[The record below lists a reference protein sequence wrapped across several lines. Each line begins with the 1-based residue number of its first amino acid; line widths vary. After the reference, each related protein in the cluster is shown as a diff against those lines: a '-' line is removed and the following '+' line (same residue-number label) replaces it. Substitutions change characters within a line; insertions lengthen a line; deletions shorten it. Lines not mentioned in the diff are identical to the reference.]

1 MIRVLVIACGNPLRA
16 DDAVAWHIAEALEG
30 ASDPTIRVR
39 TVQQL
44 TPELAE
50 EISHAETVVFV
61 DAAESDNPGAVLLNK
76 VLPQIPDAPSRLT
89 HSVHPAALLG
99 LARDLCGR
107 APDRAFLLTV
117 AGSSFEF
124 SEVLSA
130 PVALAVPEAV
140 RIIQSI

>member
-1 MIRVLVIACGNPLRA
+1 MIRVLVISCGNPVRA
-16 DDAVAWHIAEALEG
+16 DDGVAWRIAESLEET
-30 ASDPTIRVR
+30 SDDPTIRVR
-39 TVQQL
+39 VVQQL

-61 DAAESDNPGAVLLNK
+61 DAVESDKPGAILLD
-76 VLPQIPDAPSRLT
+76 VLPEMPAVSARLT

-99 LARDLCGR
+99 LARSLCGR

-117 AGSSFEF
+117 GGSSFEF
-124 SEVLSA
+124 SEALSA

-140 RIIQSI
+140 RRIQSM

>member
-1 MIRVLVIACGNPLRA
+1 MIRILVIACGNPLRA
-16 DDAVAWHIAEALEG
+16 DDAVAWHIAEALED
-30 ASDPTIRVR
+30 ANNDPTIRVR

-61 DAAESDNPGAVLLNK
+61 DAAESDNPGAVTLEALQ
-76 VLPQIPDAPSRLT
+76 PMPAAPSRFT

-124 SEVLSA
+124 SEALSA
-130 PVALAVPEAV
+130 PVAQAVPEAV
-140 RIIQSI
+140 RRIRSI